1 MKFMIIKQIE
11 VYKTDIELNGELHS
25 AHTRYQV
32 TEDIYI
38 KIITDEDVT
47 GYGATAPK
55 YYITGETQE
64 TVIAVLKKRIIPAI
78 LGEDPFSL
86 EKIHDKMDHAIKG
99 NTAAKAAIDIA
110 LYDLM
115 GKYLRVPVYQ
125 LLGGLYRKEMP
136 AFDLIGLVTPEEAA
150 QKAAQQLKG
159 GYREFKVKVG
169 PNSDLD
175 LKRVKAVSEV
185 IKGIPLKVDANQ
197 AWKGKQ
203 AVYLTQRFA
212 ELGVNVVEQPVHM
225 DDLEG
230 LLAVKNG
237 CPQVEVMADES
248 IKSLTDA
255 LRLIKYQAVDLFNL
269 KLVKT
274 GGLYPAKKIAV
285 LAEAAN
291 MDCMAGCT
299 IQNTLID
306 AATAHFLASTRNV
319 VYNEIKSPQWIKNDF
334 ATGLKIIEGMVIVPV
349 GIGIGL
355 EIDEERLTSYKV

>member
-1 MKFMIIKQIE
+1 MLIKQIE
-11 VYKTDIELNGELHS
+11 VYKTDLELNGELHS
-25 AHTRYQV
+25 AHTKYQV
-32 TEDIYI
+32 TEDVYL
-38 KIITDEDVT
+38 KIITNDDVT
-47 GYGATAPK
+47 GFGSTAPK
-55 YYITGETQE
+55 YYITGETQD
-64 TVIAVLKKRIIPAI
+64 TVITVLKKRIIPAV
-78 LGEDPFSL
+78 LGEDPFNL

-99 NTAAKAAIDIA
+99 NTAAKAAVDIA

-115 GKYLRVPVYQ
+115 GKYLGVPVYR
-125 LLGGLYRKEMP
+125 LLGGLYRSEMP

-150 QKAAQQLKG
+150 RRAARQLAA
-159 GYREFKVKVG
+159 GYQEFKVKVG
-169 PNSDLD
+169 PNPPLD
-175 LKRVKAVSEV
+175 LKRVEAVSEAV
-185 IKGIPLKVDANQ
+185 KGVPLKVDANQ
-197 AWKGKQ
+197 SWKGKQ

-237 CPQVEVMADES
+237 CPQVDVMADES

-274 GGLYPAKKIAV
+274 GGLYPAKKIAA

-299 IQNTLID
+299 VQNTLLD

-319 VYNEIKSPQWIKNDF
+319 VCNEIKSPQWIKDDI
-334 ATGLKIIEGMVIVPV
+334 ATGLKITAGKVVVPEGV
-349 GIGIGL
+349 GLGL
-355 EIDEERLTSYKV
+355 EIDEERLASYRV

>member
-1 MKFMIIKQIE
+1 MKIKQIE

-32 TEDIYI
+32 TEDVYL
-38 KIITDEDVT
+38 KITTDEGVT
-47 GYGATAPK
+47 GFGATAPK
-55 YYITGETQE
+55 YYITGETQD
-64 TVIAVLKKRIIPAI
+64 TVITVLKKRIIPAV

-86 EKIHDKMDHAIKG
+86 EKIHDKMKHAIKG

-115 GKYLRVPVYQ
+115 GKYLRLPVYQ

-150 QKAAQQLKG
+150 QKAEEQLKA

-169 PNSDLD
+169 PNPDSD
-175 LKRVKAVSEV
+175 LKRVEAVSKV
-185 IKGIPLKVDANQ
+185 INGISLKIDANQ

-203 AVYLTQRFA
+203 AVYLTQKFA
-212 ELGVNVVEQPVHM
+212 DLGVSVVEQPVHM
-225 DDLEG
+225 DDFAG
-230 LLAVKNG
+230 LLTVKNG
-237 CPQVEVMADES
+237 CPRVEVMADES
-248 IKSLTDA
+248 IKSLNDA
-255 LRLIKYQAVDLFNL
+255 LRLIKYGAVDLFNI

-274 GGLYPAKKIAV
+274 GGLYPAKKIAA

-319 VYNEIKSPQWIKNDF
+319 VYNEIKSPQWIKDDI
-334 ATGLKIIEGMVIVPV
+334 ATGLKITDGRVIVPE
-349 GIGIGL
+349 GLGLGL
-355 EIDEERLTSYKV
+355 EIDEERLALYKV